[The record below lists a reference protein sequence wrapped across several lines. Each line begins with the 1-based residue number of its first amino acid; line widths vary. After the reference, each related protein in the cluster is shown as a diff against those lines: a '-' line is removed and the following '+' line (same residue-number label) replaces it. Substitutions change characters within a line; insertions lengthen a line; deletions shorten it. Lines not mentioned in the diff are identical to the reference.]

1 MSLIRTKTP
10 KSPKAE
16 SKKLVFS
23 GKRLDGTWIMETQL
37 PVPVRRSAMNASVVI
52 ADNRRVR
59 TLH

>member
-1 MSLIRTKTP
+1 MSIIRSKNP
-10 KSPKAE
+10 KSSKAE

-23 GKRLDGTWIMETQL
+23 GKRLEGTWTMETQL
-37 PVPVRRSAMNASVVI
+37 AVPVRRSALNANVVV

>member
-1 MSLIRTKTP
+1 MTFSRTKNETAA
-10 KSPKAE
+10 KAE

-23 GKRLDGTWIMETQL
+23 GKRLQGTWIMETRL
-37 PVPVRRSAMNASVVI
+37 PVHVRRSPMNDGVVV

>member
-1 MSLIRTKTP
+1 MSAIRTKNPTNA
-10 KSPKAE
+10 KTT

-23 GKRLDGTWIMETQL
+23 GKRLEGTWIMETQL
-37 PVPVRRSAMNASVVI
+37 PVPVRRSAMNSGVVV